1 VRRWVAPALLATA
14 LGGAGL
20 MVVGQGQSDAPPRIP
35 AAGAEAFVRI
45 DRTVIGGPIQPGF
58 VGLSMEYSA
67 VPSYAGTAP
76 RAPNPVFGQLIR
88 DLAPGQSPVLRIGGN
103 STDHTWWPVAHVP
116 RPPGV
121 SYRLSQQ
128 WLADTRALAHR
139 LDARLIL
146 GVDLEANDSA
156 LAAAEAHMLISGIGR
171 RYVKALE
178 IGNEPELYWKFPWY
192 HTHSGRPVAGRR
204 RSYSFAAFTRQF
216 SQTRAL
222 LGTVPLAGP
231 AVGAYDWLNHLRRFL
246 TAEPTLGL
254 VTFHRYPL
262 NRCFTGPGSP
272 LYPSVSSLLSPL
284 ASRGLAQGIGPYA
297 AIAHSDRVAFRVDEM
312 NSVACG
318 GKAGVSNT
326 FAAALWALDALFA
339 MARAGADGVNFHTFP
354 SARYALFTF
363 QHGPGGW
370 TGTVRPEYYGL
381 LMFVRAAP
389 PSSRLLRVSAT
400 GSDAVRAWAT
410 QSADGR
416 IRLVLINADVTHGHL
431 VSILRPSRATAASVE
446 RLQAPSARATAGVTL
461 AGQSIDVDT
470 RTGALRGAVRSDPT
484 TARGDRYELMLPPAS
499 AALVTI
505 TVDR

>member
-1 VRRWVAPALLATA
+1 MAPALVATA

-20 MVVGQGQSDAPPRIP
+20 TAAGQDLGDVIPRIP
-35 AAGAEAFVRI
+35 GVRAEAFVRI
-45 DRTVIGGPIQPGF
+45 NRTTIGGPIQPGF
-58 VGLSMEYSA
+58 VGLSLEYPA

-76 RAPNPVFGQLIR
+76 GAPNPVFEQLIR
-88 DLAPGQSPVLRIGGN
+88 DLAPGQSPVLRIGGD
-103 STDHTWWPVAHVP
+103 STDHTWWPVASVP
-116 RPPGV
+116 KPPGV
-121 SYRLSQQ
+121 NYRLSQQ
-128 WLADTRALAHR
+128 WLADTRALAQR

-146 GVDLEANDSA
+146 GVDLEANDPA

-192 HTHSGRPVAGRR
+192 HTHSGRPVAGRP
-204 RSYSFAAFTRQF
+204 RSYSFGAFTRQF

-222 LGTVPLAGP
+222 LGNVPLAGP
-231 AVGAYDWLNHLRRFL
+231 AVGAYDWLKPLHEFII
-246 TAEPTLGL
+246 AEPTLGL

-262 NRCFTGPGSP
+262 NRCFTRPGSP
-272 LYPSVSSLLSPL
+272 MYPSVPSLLSPL
-284 ASRGLAQGIGPYA
+284 ASRGLGRRIGPYA
-297 AIAHSDRVAFRVDEM
+297 AIAHRDRVAFRVDEL

-326 FAAALWALDALFA
+326 FASALWALDALFA

-363 QHGPGGW
+363 QYGPGGW

-389 PSSRLLRVSAT
+389 PGSRLLRVSTT
-400 GSDAVRAWAT
+400 GSGAVRAWAT

-431 VSILRPSRATAASVE
+431 VSILRPSHATAASVE

-461 AGQSIDVDT
+461 AGQSIGANT

-484 TARGDRYELMLPPAS
+484 TARGGRYELVLPPAS